1 MINLRCQPAYL
12 LQAKAKRPAHACWPA
27 LQAPL
32 PHPATSC
39 MIRAIAD
46 TLRAALV
53 AGVTATVSA
62 TAGALIA
69 FTGDVSLP
77 NLRLTGCDGGRLGR
91 RAQLQRRHCRRD
103 RRQGRSATMQA
114 PVSSAL
120 PSSGAQSFAGR
131 TGFELSSVSC
141 VSHMQCNVPSTAL
154 QGSADHLGQPS

>member
-77 NLRLTGCDGGRLGR
+77 NLRLTGCDGGDSGGVLSFSGGTVDVTGAKVVGNNAGTGEQCSAVFRCPVLR
-91 RAQLQRRHCRRD
+91 RPD
-103 RRQGRSATMQA
+103 R
-114 PVSSAL
+114 V
-120 PSSGAQSFAGR
+120 
-131 TGFELSSVSC
+131 
-141 VSHMQCNVPSTAL
+141 
-154 QGSADHLGQPS
+154 